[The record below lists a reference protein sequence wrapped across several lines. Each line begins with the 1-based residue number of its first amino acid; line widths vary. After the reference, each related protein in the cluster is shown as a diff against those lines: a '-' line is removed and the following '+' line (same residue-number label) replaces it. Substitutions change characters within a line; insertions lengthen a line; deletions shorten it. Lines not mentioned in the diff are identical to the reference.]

1 MYATISLTT
10 DTHAKLAIP
19 RSAVVRVGDEMVTFV
34 DKGVTANGA
43 RRFERRPVSVDETE
57 AGDIV
62 PVMKGLQAGES
73 VVSSGAIMLTG
84 SPS

>member
-1 MYATISLTT
+1 
-10 DTHAKLAIP
+10 
-19 RSAVVRVGDEMVTFV
+19 MVAFV
-34 DKGVTANGA
+34 DKGIAANGS
-43 RRFERRPVSVDETE
+43 RRFERRLVSVDETE

-62 PVMKGLQAGES
+62 PVLKGLQVGES